1 MTGGETPPLH
11 CRKRRGWRRG
21 GVSPPV
27 YQSNG
32 GRAVETSAPTGQP
45 RICRGDHWS
54 PAVPHMFVRDAFF
67 GRPHRAAP
75 TEFPPYVGETPVIRE
90 SVRPACGRVEND
102 GEVFS
107 TAPSGRELAPQATE
121 GESGNGGSSSGNLFA
136 PRAAQPRPMGEVA
149 RLGVTERARGRFH
162 ASPP

>member
-1 MTGGETPPLH
+1 MGD
-11 CRKRRGWRRG
+11 
-21 GVSPPV
+21 
-27 YQSNG
+27 

-90 SVRPACGRVEND
+90 SVRDVCGVGRPVQTYND
-102 GEVFS
+102 
-107 TAPSGRELAPQATE
+107 TPWDGRRNASPTLSQ
-121 GESGNGGSSSGNLFA
+121 
-136 PRAAQPRPMGEVA
+136 
-149 RLGVTERARGRFH
+149 TERVA
-162 ASPP
+162 